1 MVITLFSW
9 YQRDESNQNSHGTD
23 KRTEDVLLFILS
35 LAFVFSAR
43 GTPSQVYLRVVGII
57 APVAACTVT
66 HPVRETA

>member
-35 LAFVFSAR
+35 LAFFF
-43 GTPSQVYLRVVGII
+43 Q
-57 APVAACTVT
+57 PVAPHRRYTY
-66 HPVRETA
+66 E